1 LSPREALASLLG
13 SGTEVPRG
21 LKPALRGPV
30 AALLLCALA
39 HGEILDRIAVSI
51 GGQVITQSAIIREL
65 RVDAFLDRKPV
76 VLSRDAKRK
85 AAERLVDQ
93 ILILQEAEES
103 HLTLAS
109 PEDAAK
115 MVEGE
120 KSKFPSEEKY
130 RATLAEYQITEKD
143 LSEHLLDGLRELR
156 FTDLR
161 FRPLVE
167 ISDADVRA
175 YYDKLASGWRDAGK
189 GSIPSFEESR
199 SQVEELLSNQ
209 RTMAALDQWLE
220 ATRAGKRIEYRE
232 AVFK

>member
-1 LSPREALASLLG
+1 VLS
-13 SGTEVPRG
+13 T
-21 LKPALRGPV
+21 PAIY
-30 AALLLCALA
+30 LLLPLVA
-39 HGEILDRIAVSI
+39 HSEILDRIAVSI
-51 GGQVITQSAIIREL
+51 GSQVITESAIIREL

-76 VLSRDAKRK
+76 ELSPDAKRK

-109 PEDAAK
+109 LDDAAK
-115 MVEGE
+115 MVEDE
-120 KSKFPSEEKY
+120 KSKFPSEDQY
-130 RATLAEYQITEKD
+130 RAALAQYQITEKD
-143 LSEHLLDGLRELR
+143 LREHMLDGLRELR

-161 FRPLVE
+161 FRPLVQ
-167 ISDADVRA
+167 ISDADVRE

-189 GSIPSFEESR
+189 GSIPTFEESR
-199 SQVEELLSNQ
+199 PQLEELLSNQ

-220 ATRAGKRIEYRE
+220 TTRAGKRIEYRE

>member
-1 LSPREALASLLG
+1 LTLLS
-13 SGTEVPRG
+13 T
-21 LKPALRGPV
+21 PAIY
-30 AALLLCALA
+30 LLLPLVA

-51 GGQVITQSAIIREL
+51 GSEVITESDIIREL

-76 VLSRDAKRK
+76 DLSPDAKRK

-115 MVEGE
+115 MVEDE
-120 KSKFPSEEKY
+120 KSKFPSEDKY
-130 RATLAEYQITEKD
+130 RAALAQYQVTEKD
-143 LSEHLLDGLRELR
+143 LREHLLDGLRSLR

-161 FRPLVE
+161 FRPLVQ
-167 ISDADVRA
+167 IPDADVRK
-175 YYDKLASGWRDAGK
+175 YYDKLASGWRDSGR
-189 GSIPSFEESR
+189 GSLPTFEQSR
-199 SQVEELLSNQ
+199 SQIEELLSNQ

-220 ATRAGKRIEYRE
+220 TTRAGKRIEYRE

>member
-1 LSPREALASLLG
+1 MTLLS
-13 SGTEVPRG
+13 T
-21 LKPALRGPV
+21 PAIY
-30 AALLLCALA
+30 LLLPLVA
-39 HGEILDRIAVSI
+39 HSEILDRIAVSI
-51 GGQVITQSAIIREL
+51 GSQVITESAIIREL

-76 VLSRDAKRK
+76 DLSPDAKRK

-120 KSKFPSEEKY
+120 KSKFGSDDSY
-130 RATLAEYQITEKD
+130 RAALAQYQITEKD
-143 LSEHLLDGLRELR
+143 LTEHLLDGLRELR

-161 FRPLVE
+161 FRPVVE
-167 ISDADVRA
+167 ISDADVRE

-189 GSIPSFEESR
+189 GSMPSFEESR